1 VIDEYDKNGW
11 LTAYSEDGVKLW
23 IPTGGLR
30 VRLA

>member
-23 IPTGGLR
+23 IPTGGIR
-30 VRLA
+30 VRQA